1 MFRICRN
8 RAEIGPGLGMGVL
21 PKEATDNL
29 LVETK
34 HQLLQRR
41 GREDLKKR
49 LKTGDGKNKQG
60 KMIIDRSWVNVPV
73 AALQTTTTAM
83 VAQ

>member
-1 MFRICRN
+1 MV
-8 RAEIGPGLGMGVL
+8 P

-41 GREDLKKR
+41 GEDLKKR
-49 LKTGDGKNKQG
+49 FKTEDGKNNQRKT
-60 KMIIDRSWVNVPV
+60 IIDRSWVSVPV